1 MRTHTHRLERHGV
14 GVKRLQVGKLVLV
27 GPHLHQA
34 HAMGSARQKWGG
46 TRRPVRPGE
55 YEESSC
61 RARPP
66 HLNQAR
72 LGPGLG
78 AEDPE
83 VRLGREAITLR
94 HGAVPADD
102 GQGEAEHHQEVDP
115 AGSVERKEALPKV
128 RGEEGPVRK
137 MI

>member
-1 MRTHTHRLERHGV
+1 MES
-14 GVKRLQVGKLVLV
+14 
-27 GPHLHQA
+27 
-34 HAMGSARQKWGG
+34 GSNVSRSENLSLLAPTC
-46 TRRPVRPGE
+46 TRRTRWDQLDRSGAGRGDRSGQANE
-55 YEESSC
+55 YEETSC